1 MHQSVRDY
9 ASFSKD
15 SFLTDLSNSIEKSQ
29 SYETFEIK
37 TADVLDKHAP
47 QKTKLLRGNHEP
59 HVSRKL
65 RKEIMK
71 RSQLKPIASKTGKD
85 IDLYNFRTQRNLV
98 INLNKKEQNKF
109 LSSLSTENDS
119 KPFCETCKSYFLNKG
134 IKTWENIIL
143 SDLSRS
149 YFKRNRSCARV

>member
-109 LSSLSTENDS
+109 LSS
-119 KPFCETCKSYFLNKG
+119 
-134 IKTWENIIL
+134 
-143 SDLSRS
+143 
-149 YFKRNRSCARV
+149 